1 MAVCEDK
8 IEMSAFG
15 VMLIIF
21 IITLIM
27 IFHGKNSVPKY
38 GGESQRFA
46 VNWTLKIVFS
56 YLINKELISISVP
69 QHEEH
74 MAPHP
79 SPRNTHLQTHT
90 STGRT
95 NILSHH
101 YI

>member
-27 IFHGKNSVPKY
+27 IFHGKNSVPKC

-56 YLINKELISISVP
+56 YFSRANKKLI
-69 QHEEH
+69 
-74 MAPHP
+74 
-79 SPRNTHLQTHT
+79 
-90 STGRT
+90 
-95 NILSHH
+95 
-101 YI
+101 